1 MSSADEQLGNPLGLH
16 RVIAPR
22 SALPQAAERLD
33 NDFECAFDDEILVDV
48 EVLNI
53 DAASFRELSAGA
65 AGDATQVGARI
76 AETVRSRGKQH
87 NRVTGSGGMLIGRVS
102 RVGSAVLGRAAV
114 GDRIATLASLTLTPL
129 RIDAVRAVH
138 MTRAQVDV
146 DGQAV
151 IFASAPFAKLPEDMP
166 ERVALAALDVC
177 GAPAQVE
184 RHAAPGAD
192 VLILGAGGK
201 SGLLCAAAARA
212 RVGASG
218 HVVGVESAERAADE
232 LSALGLCDSVLRCDG
247 RDALAV
253 QQAALAQNGG
263 RGFDLVVSCVHME
276 GVEPAAILCARPRGK
291 VLFFA
296 MSTSFSRAALFA
308 EGVGQ
313 DVDLY
318 IGNGYVAG
326 HAALTLALLRSQPA
340 LAQLFT
346 SRYASE

>member
-1 MSSADEQLGNPLGLH
+1 MSSADEHHGNPLGLH
-16 RVIAPR
+16 RVLAPAA
-22 SALPQAAERLD
+22 ALPQAAERLD
-33 NDFECAFDDEILVDV
+33 NDFSRAFDDEILVEVD
-48 EVLNI
+48 VLNI
-53 DAASFRELSAGA
+53 DAASFRQLSTQA
-65 AGDATQVGARI
+65 AGDGAQVGALI
-76 AETVRSRGKQH
+76 VETVRARGKQH
-87 NRVTGSGGMLIGRVS
+87 NRVTGSGGMLIGRVC
-102 RVGSAVLGRAAV
+102 RVGSAVAGRANV

-138 MTRAQVDV
+138 MARAQVDV
-146 DGQAV
+146 AGEAV
-151 IFASAPFAKLPEDMP
+151 IFASAPIAKLPADVP

-184 RHAAPGAD
+184 RHAGPGAS

-232 LSALGLCDSVLRCDG
+232 LRVLGFCDAVLCCDG
-247 RDALAV
+247 RDALSV
-253 QQAALAQNGG
+253 QCAAWAENDGQ
-263 RGFDLVVSCVHME
+263 GFDLVVSCVHVE

-313 DVDLY
+313 DVDLF

-326 HAALTLALLRSQPA
+326 HAAFALSLLRSEPG
-340 LAQLFT
+340 LSQLFA